1 MASVSGCLF
10 EQVHEYPSEIYRRLI
25 SHISAQ
31 FVEARGCRHNLVS
44 ALPGVLVNVN
54 GALYRVVRVYRVI
67 RDLNVLTGEAAQDP
81 KRFHA
86 RHVLHEPKKGRTTSN
101 VSSPG
106 GIVVDS
112 NGLPDKRSTL
122 VLKQRLQRP
131 PLVAIESRRLLV
143 MHHQS
148 VRPRATRPIRK
159 VSSVGASFP

>member
-81 KRFHA
+81 KRFRGAPCASRAKEGSYHFQREFSG
-86 RHVLHEPKKGRTTSN
+86 RHRCG
-101 VSSPG
+101 
-106 GIVVDS
+106 
-112 NGLPDKRSTL
+112 
-122 VLKQRLQRP
+122 LQRSSGQ
-131 PLVAIESRRLLV
+131 AIHAGIEAALAASPARRHRV
-143 MHHQS
+143 E
-148 VRPRATRPIRK
+148 A
-159 VSSVGASFP
+159 ASGHASPECTTACY